1 MKKHFLLFFLALS
14 ALGFSQNQSLADDYF
29 KRGEF
34 EKALLAYQKLNN
46 EKPGSFRYLFNLV
59 ATHQQLQQYD
69 DAEALL
75 KSRIKNSS
83 YPVYLVELGYNYQL
97 KQKPEL
103 ADKYYKNAIL
113 KLEEKPVY
121 VTSVARQFESHSLLD
136 FAIEAYK
143 KGKQLDPNKNYSIQL
158 AQIYGEQGNIED
170 MFSNYADYVVEK
182 PEYLN
187 TIKRAFNEF
196 ISEDSNAENNI
207 ILKKILLKKLQAQP
221 DVYWYDL
228 LSWLF
233 VQEKAYQKSFT
244 QEKALFRRN
253 PESLGRIVQLAITT
267 MEAKQYDLSS
277 EIFNYVLKNTQNSGS
292 IIRVEQYL
300 LEIETLTATTEKAY
314 QSIDKKYK
322 SLFETYGIYS
332 QTLALQIA
340 YADFMSFHLHQPEA
354 ASKFLKQ
361 TLKLSLSSY
370 QEATVKLK
378 LGDILVYQEKFN
390 EALIYYSQ
398 IQTELKSSVIAQN
411 ARFKVAKT
419 SYYKGDFDWAESQ
432 LKILKSSTSQLTA
445 NDALDLKLLI
455 SDNKF
460 EDSLQVALKLYA
472 KADLMAFQNKTDEAI
487 TLLGTILTTHKGES
501 IEDQALLKQAKL
513 YEDKKD
519 YDNAIKNYNAII
531 SNYPDD
537 ILADDAYY
545 FLAELYNTVLNQP
558 EKAKPLYEAILF
570 NHEDSIYFIEARKK
584 FRQLRGDTIN

>member
-1 MKKHFLLFFLALS
+1 MKKRLILFFLLLS
-14 ALGFSQNQSLADDYF
+14 TLGFSQNETLANDYF

-34 EKALLAYQKLNN
+34 EKALLAYQKLDSD
-46 EKPGSFRYLFNLV
+46 KPGSARYLFNLV
-59 ATHQQLQQYD
+59 ATHQQLQQYNE
-69 DAEALL
+69 AEALL
-75 KSRIKNSS
+75 KSRIKNST

-97 KQKPEL
+97 KQELEL
-103 ADKYYKNAIL
+103 AKNQYEKAIL
-113 KLEEKPVY
+113 KVEAKPVY
-121 VTSVARQFESHSLLD
+121 VTSVAKQFESHSLLD
-136 FAIEAYK
+136 YAIEAYK
-143 KGKQLDPNKNYSIQL
+143 KGMQLDPKRNYNIQL
-158 AQIYGEQGNIED
+158 AQIYGEQGNIEA
-170 MFSNYADYVVEK
+170 MFTNYADYVAEK
-182 PEYLN
+182 PEFLN
-187 TIKRAFNEF
+187 NIKRALSTF
-196 ISEDSNAENNI
+196 ISEDSQTENNK

-221 DVYWYDL
+221 DAYWYDL

-233 VQEKAYQKSFT
+233 VQEKAYQKSFI
-244 QEKALFRRN
+244 QEKALYKRN
-253 PESLGRIVQLAITT
+253 PESLERIIQLALTT
-267 MEAKQYDLSS
+267 MEAKEYNISTD
-277 EIFNYVLKNTQNSGS
+277 IFNFILSNTQNPGS
-292 IIRVEQYL
+292 IITAERYL
-300 LEIETLTATTEKAY
+300 LDIETKTAINKKAY
-314 QSIDKKYK
+314 QSIQKKYK
-322 SLFETYGIYS
+322 SLFDTYGIYS

-340 YADFMSFHLHQPEA
+340 YADFMSFHLHEPEA
-354 ASKFLKQ
+354 AAKFLKQ
-361 TLKLSLSSY
+361 SLQLPLSSY

-487 TLLGTILTTHKGES
+487 TLLSTILTTHKGES

-519 YDNAIKNYNAII
+519 YDNAIKNYQAII
-531 SNYPDD
+531 NHFSDD

-545 FLAELYNTVLNQP
+545 FLAELYNNILNEP

>member
-1 MKKHFLLFFLALS
+1 
-14 ALGFSQNQSLADDYF
+14 
-29 KRGEF
+29 
-34 EKALLAYQKLNN
+34 
-46 EKPGSFRYLFNLV
+46 
-59 ATHQQLQQYD
+59 
-69 DAEALL
+69 
-75 KSRIKNSS
+75 
-83 YPVYLVELGYNYQL
+83 
-97 KQKPEL
+97 
-103 ADKYYKNAIL
+103 
-113 KLEEKPVY
+113 
-121 VTSVARQFESHSLLD
+121 
-136 FAIEAYK
+136 
-143 KGKQLDPNKNYSIQL
+143 
-158 AQIYGEQGNIED
+158 
-170 MFSNYADYVVEK
+170 
-182 PEYLN
+182 
-187 TIKRAFNEF
+187 
-196 ISEDSNAENNI
+196 
-207 ILKKILLKKLQAQP
+207 
-221 DVYWYDL
+221 
-228 LSWLF
+228 
-233 VQEKAYQKSFT
+233 
-244 QEKALFRRN
+244 
-253 PESLGRIVQLAITT
+253 
-267 MEAKQYDLSS
+267 
-277 EIFNYVLKNTQNSGS
+277 
-292 IIRVEQYL
+292 
-300 LEIETLTATTEKAY
+300 
-314 QSIDKKYK
+314 
-322 SLFETYGIYS
+322 
-332 QTLALQIA
+332 
-340 YADFMSFHLHQPEA
+340 MSFHLHEPEA
-354 ASKFLKQ
+354 AAKFLKQ
-361 TLKLSLSSY
+361 SLQLPLSSY

-519 YDNAIKNYNAII
+519 YDNAIKNYQAII
-531 SNYPDD
+531 NHFSED

-545 FLAELYNTVLNQP
+545 FLAELYNNILNEP